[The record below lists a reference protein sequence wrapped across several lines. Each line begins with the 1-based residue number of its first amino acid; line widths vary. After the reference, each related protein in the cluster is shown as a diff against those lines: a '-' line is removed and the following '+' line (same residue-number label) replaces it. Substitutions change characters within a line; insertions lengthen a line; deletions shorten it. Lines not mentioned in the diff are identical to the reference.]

1 MAGGPKHI
9 LPRLAGPSV
18 RREHHHDPTWD
29 TSETETSYVSL
40 ERVII
45 PEFYARDDRGIPRGW
60 VGRRREIVAR
70 LTSVFST
77 NRGVPCMNVASVV
90 TVTAMVHERSQAA
103 RRLWTVRNRAR
114 D

>member
-1 MAGGPKHI
+1 MAGGQKHI

-18 RREHHHDPTWD
+18 RPEHNHDPTWD
-29 TSETETSYVSL
+29 RSETEAFYVSL

-60 VGRRREIVAR
+60 VARRREIMAR

-77 NRGVPCMNVASVV
+77 SRGVPCMNVASVV
-90 TVTAMVHERSQAA
+90 TVTAMVPELSQAA
-103 RRLWTVRNRAR
+103 R
-114 D
+114 